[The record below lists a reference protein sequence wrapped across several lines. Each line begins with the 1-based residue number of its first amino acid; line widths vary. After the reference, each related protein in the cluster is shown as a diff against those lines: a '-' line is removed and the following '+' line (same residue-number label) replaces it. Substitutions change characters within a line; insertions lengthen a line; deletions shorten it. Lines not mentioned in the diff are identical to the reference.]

1 MLAGTLAAAG
11 LVMPA
16 RAAPSAAIAFAPP
29 IQLKGASGGEPSLAS
44 DGQGNVYV
52 SAPQSIPAIAS
63 GTPGVGVWASH
74 DHGSTFPGAKIVG
87 SFTGGGD
94 SDISVAPDDGTV
106 YLADLEATAAAVCT
120 SKDHGGSFQ
129 SIGTAPDPLGCG
141 GVVAGQAGPSND
153 REWLTIDKG
162 GRAYL
167 TYHEFV
173 SALPIAFR
181 TDNAGGDL
189 FANPCGP
196 LVTDPAILAN
206 VPTDITGG
214 TLVSKPVLDAA
225 GNLYVMFTTTTQP
238 QNVDA
243 VANGKVSGT
252 FSQIYLAVSTDH
264 CQTFTDHVAF
274 DGSAL
279 GTNTVQFG
287 DIFNSLAIDPSGT
300 LYAVA
305 AGYVGTTKFATT
317 ADVFVLSSSDKGATW
332 TKPRKIV
339 TDAAAH
345 MMPSVT
351 TGPQAGQLA
360 VGYFRTTNGATDP
373 NDANAKWTYTV
384 AESTNAAAGD
394 AATYTTADVNNGF
407 VYHSGVICNLGILC
421 TSGRELADFTS
432 AATDT
437 DGCPMF
443 AFGGNPDPN
452 AGTSAFFVK
461 QSSACFAAAAATPAT
476 TAAPAAVK
484 TAAPAKSLP
493 ATGSSFPYLPIAA
506 LAAAGAGSMA
516 WLRRAAHQRTR

>member
-1 MLAGTLAAAG
+1 MAAIFGAAG
-11 LVMPA
+11 IVPA
-16 RAAPSAAIAFAPP
+16 ANAATTGPIAFTPP
-29 IQLKGASGGEPSLAS
+29 VQLQGAGGGEPSLAT

-52 SAPQSIPAIAS
+52 SAPQGIPS
-63 GTPGVGVWASH
+63 GVNGTTGVGFWASH
-74 DHGSTFPGAKIVG
+74 DHGATFPAAKLVG

-94 SDISVAPDDGTV
+94 SDIAVAPDDGTI

-120 SKDHGGSFQ
+120 SKDKGGTFQ
-129 SIGTAPDPLGCG
+129 SIGPLPDPLGCG

-153 REWLTIDKG
+153 RQWLTVDKG

-196 LVTDPAILAN
+196 LVTDPNIAAN

-214 TLVSKPVLDAA
+214 TLVSKPVLDSA

-243 VANGKVSGT
+243 LANGKVSGT
-252 FSQIYLAVSTDH
+252 FSQIYIAVSTDH

-287 DIFNSLAIDPSGT
+287 DIFNSLVIDPSGT

-317 ADVFVLSSSDKGATW
+317 ADVFVLSSTDKGATW
-332 TKPRKIV
+332 SQPRKIV
-339 TDAAAH
+339 TDVAAH
-345 MMPSVT
+345 MMPAAT
-351 TGPQAGQLA
+351 AGLQGGQLA
-360 VGYFRTTNGATDP
+360 VGYYRTTNGSTDP
-373 NDANAKWTYTV
+373 NDPNAKWTYTV
-384 AESTNAAAGD
+384 AESTNASAGN
-394 AATYTTADVNNGF
+394 AATYTTADVNSGF
-407 VYHSGVICNLGILC
+407 VYHSGIICNLGILC

-432 AATDT
+432 AAVDA

-452 AGTSAFFVK
+452 AGTSAFFAK
-461 QSSACFAAAAATPAT
+461 QSTGCFAAAAAAAAT
-476 TAAPAAVK
+476 TTTTAPAAATK
-484 TAAPAKSLP
+484 AASGALP

-506 LAAAGAGSMA
+506 LLAGAAATLA
-516 WLRRAAHQRTR
+516 WVRRRA